1 MKYVNTQVGFREVPN
16 QISLLINISNCQC
29 KCPGCHSK
37 YLWEDIGTE
46 LTTTELFRLI
56 DNNNGVNCI
65 CFMGGHDY
73 KQLNQLALDVRL
85 RSDYPYKVCWYTGE
99 KEIPEEINLY
109 YFDYIKVGPYID
121 EKGPLDSKT
130 TNQRMYLVTK
140 KGFNKPELSDIT
152 YLFWSSE
159 VLTTPLDSAE
169 EHQEKPGH
177 RSGQAVGHLS
187 GSAED

>member
-46 LTTTELFRLI
+46 LTIEELFRLI

-65 CFMGGHDY
+65 CFMGGRDY
-73 KQLNQLALDVRL
+73 NMLNSLAFSIRT

-99 KEIPEEINLY
+99 KEIPSEINLN
-109 YFDYIKVGPYID
+109 YFDYIKVGPYI
-121 EKGPLDSKT
+121 EENGPLDSKT
-130 TNQRMYLVTK
+130 TNQRMYQVIK
-140 KGFNKPELSDIT
+140 
-152 YLFWSSE
+152 
-159 VLTTPLDSAE
+159 
-169 EHQEKPGH
+169 EK
-177 RSGQAVGHLS
+177 RISCNS
-187 GSAED
+187 KWFIK